1 MSVAAS
7 PVGVPSPPRFGGGS
21 NPTTMPTQFT
31 LDEVR
36 ERIAARKQQ
45 DQAADAAAL
54 RYVRPL
60 SEAAEALID
69 VYQNPEGRYM
79 LGLPELD
86 VMIRGIGRGE
96 LCLIVGRA
104 HSGKS
109 AVALQSVVN
118 NPQAKVLWYQWD
130 ESSLLMLAKLCA
142 VVTNTN
148 GETIEK
154 RVRAGDPDT
163 IATIRKLAGQT
174 FRNLVI
180 IDEPLSLDEMSIA
193 LREAEAWWS
202 SYHSDPQVDVVI
214 LDFLELLPG
223 EQDASGV
230 DAKVKGLKRWGKAH
244 DVPLICIHQANR
256 NAGQRGKTIGMDSS
270 KFGGDAEATFLLGV
284 SRKRD
289 DPDLDPMLYHQ
300 VEHTITVNVDKNK
313 RAGGKRGAV
322 DFHLDPETGRIA
334 PLEDLRP
341 DPEPSA
347 SWTSQQ
353 IF

>member
-1 MSVAAS
+1 MSLVAPPA
-7 PVGVPSPPRFGGGS
+7 GVPSPSRSGGGS
-21 NPTTMPTQFT
+21 DTPPMPTALSIEQI
-31 LDEVR
+31 R
-36 ERIAARKQQ
+36 ERIAARQHD
-45 DQAADAAAL
+45 DQAADTAAL
-54 RYVRPL
+54 RFVRPL
-60 SEAAEALID
+60 SDAAEALID

-148 GETIEK
+148 GETIEQ
-154 RVRAGDPDT
+154 RVRAGDPET

-174 FRNLVI
+174 FRNLVV
-180 IDEPLSLDEMSIA
+180 IDEPLGFDEMSIA
-193 LREAEAWWS
+193 LKEAETWWS
-202 SYHSDPQVDVVI
+202 SFHDNPQVDVVI

-223 EQDASGV
+223 DQDATGV

-256 NAGQRGKTIGMDSS
+256 AAGQRGKTIGMDSS

-289 DPDLDPMLYHQ
+289 DPDLDPLLYHQ

-322 DFHLDPETGRIA
+322 DFHLDPDTGRIS
-334 PLEDLRP
+334 PLEDQWAA
-341 DPEPSA
+341 PEPSA